1 MKKDCEDIERKA
13 LDSEEYVI
21 CIELKKLKVIATE
34 KLIRIRNV
42 EEPLYMNAQHTL
54 MDKIYCKPQIAD
66 GYLSLNV

>member
-34 KLIRIRNV
+34 N
-42 EEPLYMNAQHTL
+42 
-54 MDKIYCKPQIAD
+54 
-66 GYLSLNV
+66 